1 MLWRL
6 SSGCL
11 RRAEWLTTLCRNI
24 QVRQLETL
32 AGFPACLIYDPQ
44 DLSDPNRD
52 IENVYAKI
60 LIRLGHLQVMFF
72 LERLLC
78 INGSLEQGNLLVLSF
93 EMLTLTLTLWT
104 HKDQFAAMRR
114 NFEWLV
120 SSPIDPPLMPSY
132 AL

>member
-1 MLWRL
+1 MLD
-6 SSGCL
+6 
-11 RRAEWLTTLCRNI
+11 
-24 QVRQLETL
+24 
-32 AGFPACLIYDPQ
+32 GFPASLKYDPQ

-52 IENVYAKI
+52 IENIYAKI

-78 INGSLEQGNLLVLSF
+78 INGSLDEGNLLVLSF
-93 EMLTLTLTLWT
+93 EMLALTLTLWT

-120 SSPIDPPLMPSY
+120 SSAFHSI
-132 AL
+132 

>member
-1 MLWRL
+1 MR
-6 SSGCL
+6 
-11 RRAEWLTTLCRNI
+11 RNI
-24 QVRQLETL
+24 QIRQLETL
-32 AGFPACLIYDPQ
+32 AGFPACLRYDPQ

-52 IENVYAKI
+52 IECIYAKI
-60 LIRLGHLQVMFF
+60 LIRLGHLQTLFL

-120 SSPIDPPLMPSY
+120 SSAVPFIPFFYCHFKLYSHS
-132 AL
+132 LTL

>member
-1 MLWRL
+1 MNC
-6 SSGCL
+6 GVL
-11 RRAEWLTTLCRNI
+11 RRSKSSIFHGIEWLTALRRNI

-32 AGFPACLIYDPQ
+32 AGFPACLRYDPQ
-44 DLSDPNRD
+44 DLSNPNRD

-120 SSPIDPPLMPSY
+120 SSPIVLF
-132 AL
+132 